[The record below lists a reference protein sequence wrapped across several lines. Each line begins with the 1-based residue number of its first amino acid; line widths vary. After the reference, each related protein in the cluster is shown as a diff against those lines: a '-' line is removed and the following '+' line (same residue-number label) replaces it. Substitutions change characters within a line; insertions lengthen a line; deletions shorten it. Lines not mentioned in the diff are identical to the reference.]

1 MDKVILY
8 NELFLCY
15 QDLLTENEKTTFL
28 DYYADNLTLSE
39 IADNNNVSK
48 SAISK
53 TVNKVEE
60 KLDYYEN
67 ILKLNAKNKLIEKA
81 LESKDLSEIKN
92 ILTKI
97 LF

>member
-28 DYYADNLTLSE
+28 DYYADDLTLSE

>member
-39 IADNNNVSK
+39 IADNNKVSK

>member
-39 IADNNNVSK
+39 IADK

>member
-39 IADNNNVSK
+39 IADNNNASK